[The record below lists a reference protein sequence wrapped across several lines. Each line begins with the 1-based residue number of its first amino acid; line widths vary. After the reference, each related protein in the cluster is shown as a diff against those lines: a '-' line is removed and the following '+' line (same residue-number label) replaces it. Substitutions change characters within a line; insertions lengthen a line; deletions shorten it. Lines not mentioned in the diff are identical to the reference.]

1 MLEFFR
7 SSAVRLALAFVVVTT
22 VAITAVFGLVYLRI
36 GEANEAR
43 NRLILEAE
51 AAKSVDRSVEELRT
65 AFELRLTHDLRRID
79 YAALFDANRKVMFGN
94 IDQLPA
100 IPVDGKSHFV
110 AATRAPGSQERLEP
124 AIFVARQRPDGT
136 IMLLGRSLLES
147 LAFRRIVQRALAA
160 GLAPMLLLALGIGVF
175 FARRASR
182 RLDAIHDIIAR
193 IMKGDTH
200 LRLPVASRR
209 DTIDKI
215 SYDVNLMLDEIG
227 RLLVQLKGVG
237 DNIAHDLRTPLA
249 VVHAQLERGLESS
262 NDERLRAAAKQAL
275 IHIDKAMLTVAALLR
290 LADVEYGLKS
300 RNFQLIDLSA
310 VCADLFEFYEPLA
323 ESKSIKM
330 TLETQ
335 SSVQILGDDDLMR
348 EAVSNLIGNAIK
360 FTPENG
366 AVSISVGRE
375 DGRPVVRVRDTGI
388 GVEPAERDKIFQRFY
403 RSASGHRVPGSGLG
417 LSITA
422 AIANLHEFDLRFD
435 DNRPGAVFEMVG
447 RGNAAEQPSASASP
461 RALKSKAPLE
471 L

>member
-7 SSAVRLALAFVVVTT
+7 FSAVRVALAFVVVTT
-22 VAITAVFGLVYLRI
+22 VATMAVFALVYLQI
-36 GEANEAR
+36 GEASEAR

-51 AAKSVDRSVEELRT
+51 AAKSADRSVDELRA
-65 AFELRLTHDLRRID
+65 AFEVRLTHDLRRID
-79 YAALFDANRKVMFGN
+79 YAALFASDRKIMFGN
-94 IDQLPA
+94 IDELPA
-100 IPVDGKSHFV
+100 IPVDGKSHFI
-110 AATRAPGSQERLEP
+110 AATRVPGSDNRLEP
-124 AIFVARQRPDGT
+124 AIFVARLRPDGT
-136 IMLLGRSLLES
+136 IMLLGRSLLET
-147 LAFRRIVQRALAA
+147 LAFRRIVQSALAA
-160 GLAPMLLLALGIGVF
+160 GLAPMLLLALAIGAY
-175 FARRASR
+175 FARRSSR
-182 RLDAIHDIIAR
+182 RLTAIHDTIAR
-193 IMKGDTH
+193 IMKGDTQ
-200 LRLPVASRR
+200 LRLPVGPRH

-215 SYDVNLMLDEIG
+215 SRDVNLMLDEIV
-227 RLLVQLKGVG
+227 RLLVQIKGVG
-237 DNIAHDLRTPLA
+237 DNIAHDLRSPLA

-262 NDERLRAAAKQAL
+262 SDEQLRVVVRQAL
-275 IHIDKAMLTVAALLR
+275 AHIDKAMLTVAALLR
-290 LADVEYGLKS
+290 LADLEYGPKS
-300 RNFQLIDLSA
+300 RDFRTIDLSA
-310 VCADLFEFYEPLA
+310 ICADLFEFYEPLA
-323 ESKSIKM
+323 TSKSIKM
-330 TLETQ
+330 TLETL
-335 SSVQILGDDDLMR
+335 SSVQMKGDGDLMR

-360 FTPENG
+360 FTPEHG
-366 AVSISVGRE
+366 SVSISVTRE